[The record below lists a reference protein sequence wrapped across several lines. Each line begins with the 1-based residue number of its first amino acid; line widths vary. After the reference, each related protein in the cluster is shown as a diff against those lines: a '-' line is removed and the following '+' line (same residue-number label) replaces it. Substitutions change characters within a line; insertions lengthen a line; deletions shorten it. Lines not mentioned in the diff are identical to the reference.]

1 MNLKVENSC
10 EKKDVRKG
18 IRGITL
24 IALVVT
30 IIVLLILA
38 GISIMMLT
46 GQNGILTRANQA
58 KENMGTA
65 QTEELINLSV
75 TDALTQGLGSLTDE
89 NLKASLNN
97 NIGAGKYTIT
107 GDATNG
113 WTVTVDGKRYNIDA
127 SGTISSEKITLASG
141 LEITPSTITIEQ
153 AATSELTVTQQGG
166 GNEDIEWTSS
176 SENVGVIKKDENTA
190 TITGK
195 AIGSATITATA
206 KSSGKTATCSVTVKA
221 PTYIDSSY
229 VEYNVG
235 YKDIYTNTEYTRLTG
250 WRLLSQKTNAEDS
263 TKVDIEIIST
273 GIPAGLYYH
282 YGYIAQESY
291 NLWAGTPAQIKDY
304 KSQYY
309 TSGSNTNPNMY
320 AASGLR
326 YNFKKI
332 VLKQQIGDTTNS
344 NGQYNTG
351 YYTKISNNGKDQTGD
366 NITGATFI
374 ASDIDSSKAEVR
386 SVMHSDIT
394 GSETSSSITVT
405 DPDDKAGLFILQ
417 NYTPD
422 KYSFGWYW
430 LASPYPNSNDVYS
443 VYFSGNVGNG
453 TPYRGGL
460 RPVIFISGVKLQ
472 RMEGNSNVWKIT
484 N

>member
-1 MNLKVENSC
+1 
-10 EKKDVRKG
+10 
-18 IRGITL
+18 
-24 IALVVT
+24 
-30 IIVLLILA
+30 
-38 GISIMMLT
+38 MMLT
-46 GQNGILTRANQA
+46 GQNGILSRANQA

-65 QTEELINLSV
+65 QTEELVKLSV

-89 NLKASLNN
+89 NLKSSLNN
-97 NIGAGKYTIT
+97 NIGTGKYTIT
-107 GDATNG
+107 RDATNR
-113 WTVTVDGKRYNIDA
+113 WTVTVDVKKYNIET
-127 SGTISSEKITLASG
+127 SGTISSEKITLANE
-141 LEITPSTITIEQ
+141 LEITPSTTSIEQ

-176 SENVGVIKKDENTA
+176 SENVGVVKKDENTA
-190 TITGK
+190 TITGN
-195 AIGSATITATA
+195 ALGSATITATA
-206 KSSGKTATCSVTVKA
+206 KSSGKTATCSITVKA

-273 GIPAGLYYH
+273 GVPAGLYYN
-282 YGYIAQESY
+282 YNYITQESY
-291 NLWAGTPAQIKDY
+291 SPWWAGTAEQITSY
-304 KSQYY
+304 KNQYY
-309 TSGSNTNPNMY
+309 TSGGDTYQNMY

-326 YNFKKI
+326 YNFKSI
-332 VLKQQIGDTTNS
+332 VFKQQSGSTTYNE
-344 NGQYNTG
+344 NQYNTG

-366 NITGATFI
+366 NITGETFI
-374 ASDIDSSKAEVR
+374 ARTGATVR

-394 GSETSSSITVT
+394 GNEKLSSITVT
-405 DPDDKAGLFILQ
+405 DPEDKVGLFILQ

-422 KYSFGWYW
+422 KHSSGFYW
-430 LASPYPNSNDVYS
+430 LASPYPGNDFAVRTVRS
-443 VYFSGNVGNG
+443 DGNVSYYYGGDHYNH
-453 TPYRGGL
+453 YDGL
-460 RPVIFISGVKLQ
+460 RPVISISGVQLQ

>member
-1 MNLKVENSC
+1 
-10 EKKDVRKG
+10 
-18 IRGITL
+18 
-24 IALVVT
+24 
-30 IIVLLILA
+30 
-38 GISIMMLT
+38 MMLT

-58 KENMGTA
+58 KENTGTA
-65 QTEELINLSV
+65 QTEELVKLSV
-75 TDALTQGLGSLTDE
+75 TDALTQGLGSITDE
-89 NLKASLNN
+89 NLKSSLNN
-97 NIGAGKYTIT
+97 NIEAGKYTIT

-113 WTVTVDGKRYNIDA
+113 WTVTVDGKRYNIEA

-141 LEITPSTITIEQ
+141 LEITPSTTIIEQ

-176 SENVGVIKKDENTA
+176 SENVGAVKKNENTA
-190 TITGK
+190 TITGN
-195 AIGSATITATA
+195 AVGSATITATA

-235 YKDIYTNTEYTRLTG
+235 YKDIYTNTEYTSLTG

-273 GIPAGLYYH
+273 GIPAGLYYN
-282 YGYIAQESY
+282 YNYIKQASY
-291 NLWAGTPAQIKDY
+291 SPWWAGTAEQITSY
-304 KSQYY
+304 KKQYY
-309 TSGSNTNPNMY
+309 TSGGDTYQNMY

-326 YNFKKI
+326 YNFKNI
-332 VLKQQIGDTTNS
+332 VFKQQSGSTTY
-344 NGQYNTG
+344 NGKQYNIG

-394 GSETSSSITVT
+394 GSETSDSITVT

-422 KYSFGWYW
+422 KHSSGFYW
-430 LASPYPNSNDVYS
+430 LASPYPGNDFAVRTVRS
-443 VYFSGNVGNG
+443 DGNVSYYFGGDHHNH
-453 TPYRGGL
+453 YDGL
-460 RPVIFISGVKLQ
+460 RPVISISGVQLQ